1 MLATMLEEFPF
12 ASLWNTGIFLFI
24 AFAAVIY
31 LFLLPQEKKNSW
43 WKSVCFFIGLMVL
56 FIATGSPINIIGR
69 IQFSVHII
77 QVVLLCLIAPPLL
90 LLGMKRTIIDRALR
104 NKWVTKMVSFLM
116 KPYVSISI
124 FFLTLYIY
132 HHPPI
137 FDNARV
143 DLYGNYFYLLALFVT
158 ALLLWIPIIR
168 GRNWTRTLIYHV
180 LSIVMIVPLAGI
192 LLFSEEILYQAYT
205 DFATFTQALEVCLP
219 VGAELS
225 PQLVLQLLPFE
236 PVAEQQ
242 LGGGILLAS
251 VLVVFI
257 MSSLIKRQIIK
268 NSVGK

>member
-1 MLATMLEEFPF
+1 MLSIMLEEFPF

-31 LFLLPQEKKNSW
+31 LFLLPQEKKHSW
-43 WKSVCFFIGLMVL
+43 WKSVCFFLGLMVL

-77 QVVLLCLIAPPLL
+77 QVVLLCVIVPPLL
-90 LLGMKRTIIDRALR
+90 LLGMKRTILDRALR
-104 NKWVTKMVSFLM
+104 NKWVTKIVSFLV
-116 KPYVSISI
+116 KPYVSISV

-137 FDNARV
+137 FDKARV
-143 DLYGNYFYLLALFVT
+143 DLYGNYFYLLALFAT

-168 GRNWTRTLIYHV
+168 ESDWTRTLIYHV
-180 LSIVMIVPLAGI
+180 VCIGMIVPLAGI
-192 LLFSEEILYQAYT
+192 LLFSKEILYQAYT
-205 DFATFTQALEVCLP
+205 DLTTFTQALEVCLP
-219 VGAELS
+219 AGAELS

-242 LGGGILLAS
+242 LGGRILFAS
-251 VLVVFI
+251 VLVVFTV
-257 MSSLIKRQIIK
+257 SSIIKRQVIK
-268 NSVGK
+268 KV